1 MEHHILWSR
10 CPECTIQRC
19 LLLHAIIVKI
29 SNLNF
34 LRSPKPPFMPQDPLV
49 KIFTKLAKNPPL
61 CWESQKIQKV
71 KYYDNF
77 RFKKKNLWKFTTN
90 SYKNYSILGALTLVG
105 NLELIDEPLT
115 AFVRL
120 EEGILMP
127 NALEIPIPVRFI
139 FLLLTPKS
147 DLTIGMMM

>member
-1 MEHHILWSR
+1 M
-10 CPECTIQRC
+10 
-19 LLLHAIIVKI
+19 
-29 SNLNF
+29 
-34 LRSPKPPFMPQDPLV
+34 
-49 KIFTKLAKNPPL
+49 
-61 CWESQKIQKV
+61 
-71 KYYDNF
+71 
-77 RFKKKNLWKFTTN
+77 
-90 SYKNYSILGALTLVG
+90 VG

-147 DLTIGMMM
+147 DLSIGKYTYVLLRFQKNIINYIIHTMNDDLPLIFRK

>member
-1 MEHHILWSR
+1 MTILDLKRKICENLRQIHIK
-10 CPECTIQRC
+10 T
-19 LLLHAIIVKI
+19 
-29 SNLNF
+29 
-34 LRSPKPPFMPQDPLV
+34 
-49 KIFTKLAKNPPL
+49 
-61 CWESQKIQKV
+61 
-71 KYYDNF
+71 
-77 RFKKKNLWKFTTN
+77 
-90 SYKNYSILGALTLVG
+90 ILGALTLVG

-147 DLTIGMMM
+147 DLTIGMM

>member
-1 MEHHILWSR
+1 MTILDLKRKICENSRQIHIK
-10 CPECTIQRC
+10 TI
-19 LLLHAIIVKI
+19 L
-29 SNLNF
+29 
-34 LRSPKPPFMPQDPLV
+34 
-49 KIFTKLAKNPPL
+49 
-61 CWESQKIQKV
+61 
-71 KYYDNF
+71 
-77 RFKKKNLWKFTTN
+77 
-90 SYKNYSILGALTLVG
+90 SILGALTLVG

-147 DLTIGMMM
+147 DLTIGMM

>member
-1 MEHHILWSR
+1 MTILDLKRKTCENSRQIHIK
-10 CPECTIQRC
+10 TI
-19 LLLHAIIVKI
+19 L
-29 SNLNF
+29 
-34 LRSPKPPFMPQDPLV
+34 
-49 KIFTKLAKNPPL
+49 
-61 CWESQKIQKV
+61 
-71 KYYDNF
+71 
-77 RFKKKNLWKFTTN
+77 
-90 SYKNYSILGALTLVG
+90 SILGALTLVG

-147 DLTIGMMM
+147 DLTIGMM

>member
-1 MEHHILWSR
+1 MTILDSKRKICENSRQIHI
-10 CPECTIQRC
+10 
-19 LLLHAIIVKI
+19 K
-29 SNLNF
+29 
-34 LRSPKPPFMPQDPLV
+34 
-49 KIFTKLAKNPPL
+49 
-61 CWESQKIQKV
+61 
-71 KYYDNF
+71 
-77 RFKKKNLWKFTTN
+77 TN
-90 SYKNYSILGALTLVG
+90 SILGALTLVG

-147 DLTIGMMM
+147 DLSIGM

>member
-1 MEHHILWSR
+1 MCSF
-10 CPECTIQRC
+10 T
-19 LLLHAIIVKI
+19 
-29 SNLNF
+29 NF
-34 LRSPKPPFMPQDPLV
+34 F
-49 KIFTKLAKNPPL
+49 
-61 CWESQKIQKV
+61 
-71 KYYDNF
+71 F
-77 RFKKKNLWKFTTN
+77 RFQKKILILKKFRENTRIHKK
-90 SYKNYSILGALTLVG
+90 YFIVGALTLVG

-147 DLTIGMMM
+147 DLSIGM